1 MNPVRKSNALGLGV
15 VAILLLACAGFASS
29 RPAPA
34 AISLTQLEARSALD
48 ARTLSGAIPAKFPD
62 KRMSLQGLGDLPGD
76 LPSVI
81 TQIAGETGVS
91 SVRLW
96 SPSGTPLA
104 SADENDPTA
113 ATTADLPLIAAA
125 SGADARS
132 SSVGDQA
139 GGLRI
144 FEPVLP
150 GKPNA
155 VVAEIVRSTTEGGL
169 PFKAI
174 GAGLGAFGVLAL
186 IIALASLR
194 AGSGTK
200 VAPVAADG
208 SLPASVDE
216 PADPEDG
223 APARSSVRLTQKL
236 QTSEASRAAMET
248 QMQQLRAQLRMGTQG
263 SEQMM
268 ADLDRSLASSQQRV
282 HEANEKAVLAETR
295 ASAAEQRAVTAEE
308 ALSRATPSDAA
319 DRAVALEAE
328 LAAAKGKI
336 AELEGSAAELE
347 GSVAEH
353 QARTRDA
360 EARAGESE
368 QRVKVVAAQVAEHA
382 ALSGQAESRQ
392 RELEDRAATAEA
404 RATQVE
410 AAARAASAPVRGPD
424 VTALEV
430 RASAAEESAAQLKI
444 QLSRAQDL
452 AEQALA
458 KLDTSEGR
466 VTSAEAKAEAQR
478 RADVAE
484 RRSMVAGG
492 APENLS
498 LEESQAAISAP
509 VIEPAPPASETPVS
523 GSDPAVPGDEEPAAD
538 TSATDPGA
546 WKALAKSLRR
556 NALGDEAADDEPE
569 EEPATPAKEVSD
581 NDRSELRARL
591 AKASAK
597 KRRRPE

>member
-1 MNPVRKSNALGLGV
+1 MNPTRKSKALGWGAAAV
-15 VAILLLACAGFASS
+15 LLLACAGYLLS
-29 RPAPA
+29 RPTPA

-48 ARTLSGAIPAKFPD
+48 ARALAGAVPAKVPD
-62 KRMSLQGLGDLPGD
+62 KRLSLLSSGD

-81 TQIAGETGVS
+81 AQIAGEVGVS
-91 SVRLW
+91 GVRLW
-96 SPSGTPLA
+96 SPLGTLLA
-104 SADENDPTA
+104 SSDPNDATA
-113 ATTADLPLIAAA
+113 ATASDAAVIA
-125 SGADARS
+125 GA
-132 SSVGDQA
+132 VGAGAKATDVAGQA
-139 GGLRI
+139 GQRRI
-144 FEPVLP
+144 FEPVWP
-150 GKPNA
+150 AKSNA

-169 PFKAI
+169 PFKTI

-194 AGSGTK
+194 GGSGTK
-200 VAPVAADG
+200 AAPVAADG
-208 SLPASVDE
+208 SLPAPDDE
-216 PADPEDG
+216 PADAEDG

-248 QMQQLRAQLRMGTQG
+248 QMEQLRAQLRMGTQG

-295 ASAAEQRAVTAEE
+295 ARTAEQRAVTAEE

-319 DRAVALEAE
+319 DRAVVLEAE

-336 AELEGSAAELE
+336 AELE

-360 EARAGESE
+360 EARAGETE
-368 QRVKVVAAQVAEHA
+368 KRVKVVAAQVAEHA

-404 RATQVE
+404 RATQAE
-410 AAARAASAPVRGPD
+410 AAARGASAPVGGPD

-430 RASAAEESAAQLKI
+430 RASAAEESAAQLQI
-444 QLSRAQDL
+444 ELSRAQDL

-458 KLDTSEGR
+458 KLDTSEDR
-466 VTSAEAKAEAQR
+466 VTSAEAKAAEAQR

-484 RRSMVAGG
+484 RRAMVARG

-498 LEESQAAISAP
+498 LEESQAAITAP
-509 VIEPAPPASETPVS
+509 VIEPAPPAPETAVS
-523 GSDPAVPGDEEPAAD
+523 GSEPAVPGDEKPSAD
-538 TSATDPGA
+538 ASATDPGV
-546 WKALAKSLRR
+546 WQALAKTLRR
-556 NALGDEAADDEPE
+556 NALGDEAVDDEPE
-569 EEPATPAKEVSD
+569 EEPAAPTKAVSD

-597 KRRRPE
+597 KRRKPE

>member
-1 MNPVRKSNALGLGV
+1 MNPARRSKALGWGAAAV
-15 VAILLLACAGFASS
+15 LLLACGGYLLS
-29 RPAPA
+29 RPTPA
-34 AISLTQLEARSALD
+34 AISLTQLEARSTLD
-48 ARTLSGAIPAKFPD
+48 ARALAGAVPAKVPD
-62 KRMSLQGLGDLPGD
+62 KRLSLLSSGDI
-76 LPSVI
+76 PSVI
-81 TQIAGETGVS
+81 AQISGEVGVAG
-91 SVRLW
+91 VRLW
-96 SPSGTPLA
+96 SPSGTLLA
-104 SADENDPTA
+104 SADQTDPTA

-125 SGADARS
+125 SGVDARS

-174 GAGLGAFGVLAL
+174 GAGLGALGVLAL

-194 AGSGTK
+194 GGSGTK
-200 VAPVAADG
+200 AAAASGDG

-216 PADPEDG
+216 PADAEDG
-223 APARSSVRLTQKL
+223 TPPRSSVRLTQKL

-248 QMQQLRAQLRMGTQG
+248 QMEQLRAQLRMGTQG

-295 ASAAEQRAVTAEE
+295 ARGAEQRTAIAEE
-308 ALSRATPSDAA
+308 ALSRATPSDAV

-328 LAAAKGKI
+328 LAAAKSKI
-336 AELEGSAAELE
+336 AELEGT
-347 GSVAEH
+347 VAEH
-353 QARTRDA
+353 EARTRDA
-360 EARAGESE
+360 EARAGESD
-368 QRVKVVAAQVAEHA
+368 QRAKAITDQAAERA
-382 ALSGQAESRQ
+382 ALASQAENRR
-392 RELEDRAATAEA
+392 RELEERAATAEA
-404 RATQVE
+404 RATQAE
-410 AAARAASAPVRGPD
+410 AAAQAASALLAGPD

-430 RASAAEESAAQLKI
+430 RASVAEESAAQLKI
-444 QLSRAQDL
+444 ELSRAQDL

-458 KLDTSEGR
+458 NLETSQSR
-466 VTSAEAKAEAQR
+466 VVSAEAKAAEAL
-478 RADVAE
+478 
-484 RRSMVAGG
+484 RRSDLTERQAMAAGD
-492 APENLS
+492 ASESLS
-498 LEESQAAISAP
+498 LKESQAAITAP
-509 VIEPAPPASETPVS
+509 VIEPVAAATDLETARRETES
-523 GSDPAVPGDEEPAAD
+523 AVPGDEEPAAD
-538 TSATDPGA
+538 ASATDPSA

-569 EEPATPAKEVSD
+569 EEPAAPAKPVSD

-597 KRRRPE
+597 KRRKPE

>member
-1 MNPVRKSNALGLGV
+1 MNPARKSKALGWGV

-48 ARTLSGAIPAKFPD
+48 ARTLSGAIPAKVPD
-62 KRMSLQGLGDLPGD
+62 KHLSLQPVGELTA
-76 LPSVI
+76 VI

-96 SPSGTPLA
+96 SPSGTLLA
-104 SADENDPTA
+104 SADGNDPTA

-132 SSVGDQA
+132 SSVSDQA

-150 GKPNA
+150 GKTNA

-174 GAGLGAFGVLAL
+174 GAGLGALGVLAL

-194 AGSGTK
+194 GGSGTK
-200 VAPVAADG
+200 AAPVAADG
-208 SLPASVDE
+208 SLPAPLDE
-216 PADPEDG
+216 PADAEDG

-248 QMQQLRAQLRMGTQG
+248 QMEQLRAQLRMGTQG

-295 ASAAEQRAVTAEE
+295 ARAAEQRAVTAEE

-319 DRAVALEAE
+319 DRAVVLEAE

-336 AELEGSAAELE
+336 AELE

-360 EARAGESE
+360 EARAGETE
-368 QRVKVVAAQVAEHA
+368 KRVKVVAAQVAEHA

-404 RATQVE
+404 RATQAE
-410 AAARAASAPVRGPD
+410 AAARAASAPVGGPD

-444 QLSRAQDL
+444 ELSRAQDL

-458 KLDTSEGR
+458 KLDTLEGR
-466 VTSAEAKAEAQR
+466 VTSAEAKAAEAQR

-484 RRSMVAGG
+484 RRAMVAGG

-498 LEESQAAISAP
+498 LEESQAAITAP
-509 VIEPAPPASETPVS
+509 VIEPAPPAPETAVS
-523 GSDPAVPGDEEPAAD
+523 GSEPAVPGDEKPSAD
-538 TSATDPGA
+538 ASATDPGA

-569 EEPATPAKEVSD
+569 EEPVAATKAVSD

-597 KRRRPE
+597 KRRKPE